1 MGWGKIKDISI
12 ASTQLVSL
20 NIYIFFPPKS
30 YLIVLLLP
38 EKYRDPDCTPTKG
51 ILSNHIKNVLLKMIT
66 NVSTNET
73 KSKKYRKYRKS
84 S

>member
-1 MGWGKIKDISI
+1 MMGWGKIKDISI

-20 NIYIFFPPKS
+20 DIFFSPKS
-30 YLIVLLLP
+30 YHIVLLP

>member
-1 MGWGKIKDISI
+1 MGQNKRYFYCFNTIGKFE
-12 ASTQLVSL
+12 
-20 NIYIFFPPKS
+20 YIFFPPKS
-30 YLIVLLLP
+30 YHIVLLP
-38 EKYRDPDCTPTKG
+38 EKYRNPDCTPTKG

-73 KSKKYRKYRKS
+73 SSKKYRKS